1 MAKNDS
7 PPPDSQTSPGAPA
20 DETLMAALRVSALA
34 LVRAIPDKIEDAP
47 LHQVAAALKAT
58 VDVIKALETPDDSTQ
73 EQVVRWEFVYNG
85 AVHDAPPW
93 AGGGDGAS
101 GPLPRGGV
109 RAAVGQNP
117 ARPGSAA

>member
-1 MAKNDS
+1 MTPTREDS
-7 PPPDSQTSPGAPA
+7 VGSGTDAA
-20 DETLMAALRVSALA
+20 LIAALRMSALA

-47 LHQVAAALKAT
+47 LHQVASTLKT
-58 VDVIKALETPDDSTQ
+58 TIEMIKTLETPDESTQ

-101 GPLPRGGV
+101 GPVPGGGV

-117 ARPGSAA
+117 AWPGSAA